1 METESNEG
9 DEGVIG
15 RSVVRVCASCT
26 GAEAGR
32 MLLLSL
38 SIKSFMLSS
47 LYREKKGRYQKMP
60 VRICSLSEATSRF
73 EAEERKAGKVR
84 KKSVRMFDGE

>member
-9 DEGVIG
+9 DEGVVG
-15 RSVVRVCASCT
+15 RLVVRVCASCT

-47 LYREKKGRYQKMP
+47 LYREKRVVIKRCRFVYARCLKLQVDSKQKK
-60 VRICSLSEATSRF
+60 EKQ
-73 EAEERKAGKVR
+73 EK
-84 KKSVRMFDGE
+84 